1 MQRRISATRHLRT
14 GGWALALAA
23 GLTIAAGSA
32 ANAAPADGLPV
43 PLPALPSLPAAP
55 KLPVPVPTLPA
66 LPDPV
71 QTLIGT
77 VTGPLAGLTSPTPK
91 PGTPSVPGAPSLPG
105 LPSLPGVPSTLPSQV
120 TGPLS
125 GVGTQLKNGLN
136 QVQQGAKGTPLEKVF
151 PNGAPGSV
159 LNLGINANP
168 LGTACVQATGT
179 GTAVA
184 NATITIGGQN
194 ITAPLVQALP
204 GVLAACPAGSIPSKP
219 GVKGSI
225 GGLVGLCV
233 SVDKAPP
240 LKATILALNT
250 DILGQLTSAGVPLQ
264 QVVVPCPKG
273 TPGTTG
279 GHTGGGTHPGG
290 GSGHGGGT
298 TSGSHTGS
306 GATSGSNSANAN
318 GNGSGNGSSCAAST
332 AKNGSGTPLDLQTMR
347 GVLPH
352 SPASTLPWLLLALVV
367 LCRNQIV
374 RVIRKVIPV
383 RS

>member
-1 MQRRISATRHLRT
+1 MQRRIPSTRHLLT

-23 GLTIAAGSA
+23 GLTIAAGSVA
-32 ANAAPADGLPV
+32 SAAPADGLPV
-43 PLPALPSLPAAP
+43 PSLPSLPAVP
-55 KLPVPVPTLPA
+55 KPPVPAPSLPA

-71 QTLIGT
+71 QTLVGS
-77 VTGPLAGLTSPTPK
+77 VTGPLAGLSSPTPK
-91 PGTPSVPGAPSLPG
+91 PGTPSVPGVPAGPGAPG
-105 LPSLPGVPSTLPSQV
+105 LPGVPGVPSTLPGQV

-136 QVQQGAKGTPLEKVF
+136 QVQQGAKGTPLEKVL

-159 LNLGINANP
+159 LNLGINASP

-184 NATITIGGQN
+184 NATISIGGQN
-194 ITAPLVQALP
+194 VTAPLVQALP
-204 GVLAACPAGSIPSKP
+204 GVLAACPAGSVPSKP

-240 LKATILALNT
+240 LKATVLALNT

-279 GHTGGGTHPGG
+279 SHPGGGTHHGG
-290 GSGHGGGT
+290 GSGQGT
-298 TSGSHTGS
+298 TSGSHAGTGAS
-306 GATSGSNSANAN
+306 SGSNGSSGTG
-318 GNGSGNGSSCAAST
+318 GNGSGCAAST
-332 AKNGSGTPLDLQTMR
+332 ATSGSGTPLNLQTMG

-352 SPASTLPWLLLALVV
+352 SPASTLPWLLLALAV

-374 RVIRKVIPV
+374 RVIRKVVPV